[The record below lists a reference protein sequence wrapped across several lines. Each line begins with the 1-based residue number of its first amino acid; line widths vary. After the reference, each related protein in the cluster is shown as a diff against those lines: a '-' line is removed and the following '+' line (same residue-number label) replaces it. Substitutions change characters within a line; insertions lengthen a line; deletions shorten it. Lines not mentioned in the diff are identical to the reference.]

1 MLWVALYLPGIESQ
15 ALARGHAPPEAGRE
29 ALEAVAA
36 WMGRYT
42 PRVSLEP
49 PGGVAAEVAG
59 SLRLAGGAG
68 KLARSIRAGLAQ
80 LGFEGTLAFA
90 PTARAALWRAAGGAL
105 VGQRAAGGGLALEQ
119 LPVEVLGL
127 AADRLKLLQ
136 GLGIRDLGGL
146 MQLPREGVARRFGQ
160 ALVDGLDQ
168 ALGRLPEPR
177 RLYVPPARF
186 EARLELPAPVAEAA
200 AALFAA
206 RRLLAGLE
214 GFLAA
219 RQGGVRGFT
228 LELFHA
234 RGAPT
239 AVEVGLAAPA
249 RHAEHFARLLRERL
263 ERRPLAAPAEA
274 VRLSAADIAPLAGRS
289 GGLFRDQR
297 DEGEDWLRLV
307 ERLQARFGQGAVHGL
322 GLHAEHRPELA
333 WKAIAPGQRLAAG
346 EVPGPGARPLW
357 LVEPPRAL
365 AEGGFELLAGPERIE
380 SGWWDGGEARRD
392 YFVARA
398 RDSFVWVYRDAEGW
412 RLHGIF
418 A

>member
-1 MLWVALYLPGIESQ
+1 
-15 ALARGHAPPEAGRE
+15 
-29 ALEAVAA
+29 
-36 WMGRYT
+36 MGRYT

-68 KLARSIRAGLAQ
+68 KLARSIRSGLAR

-90 PTARAALWRAAGGAL
+90 PTAKAALW
-105 VGQRAAGGGLALEQ
+105 RAAGGGLALEQ

-127 AADRLKLLQ
+127 AADRLKLLR

-146 MQLPREGVARRFGQ
+146 LQLPREGVARRFGQ

-168 ALGRLPEPR
+168 ALGRIPEPR

-186 EARLELPAPVAEAA
+186 EARLELPAAVIDAA
-200 AALFAA
+200 AALFAI

-219 RQGGVRGFT
+219 RHGGVRGFT

-239 AVEVGLAAPA
+239 VIEIGLAAPA
-249 RHAEHFARLLRERL
+249 RDAEHFARLLRERL

-274 VRLSAADIAPLAGRS
+274 VRLSAADLEPLAGRS
-289 GGLFRDQR
+289 GGLFSK
-297 DEGEDWLRLV
+297 DEAGGEDWLRLV

-333 WKAIAPGQRLAAG
+333 WKPIAPGQRLAAV
-346 EVPGPGARPLW
+346 EAPGPGARPLW

-365 AEGGFELLAGPERIE
+365 KGIEESGLELLAGPERIE
-380 SGWWDGGEARRD
+380 SGWWDGGEVRRD

-398 RDSFVWVYRDAEGW
+398 RDSLLWVYRDAGGW

>member
-1 MLWVALYLPGIESQ
+1 MALHLPGIEAQ

-49 PGGVAAEVAG
+49 PEGLAAEVAG

-68 KLARSIRAGLAQ
+68 KLARGIRAGLAH
-80 LGFEGTLAFA
+80 LGFDGRLAFA
-90 PTARAALWRAAGGAL
+90 PTARAALWRAAGGS
-105 VGQRAAGGGLALEQ
+105 LALEQ
-119 LPVEVLGL
+119 LPVEVLSL
-127 AADRLKLLQ
+127 AADRLKLLR

-146 MQLPREGVARRFGQ
+146 LALPREGVARRFGQ

-186 EARLELPAPVAEAA
+186 EARLELHAPVTEAA

-219 RQGGVRGFT
+219 RHGGVRRFT

-234 RGAPT
+234 KGAPT
-239 AVEVGLAAPA
+239 VIEVGLAAPA
-249 RHAEHFARLLRERL
+249 RDAEHFARLLRERL

-274 VRLSAADIAPLAGRS
+274 VRLSAADIEPLAGRS
-289 GGLFRDQR
+289 GGLFRDQG

-333 WKAIAPGQRLAAG
+333 WKAVVPGQRLAAG
-346 EVPGPGARPLW
+346 EMPGPGARPLW

-365 AEGGFELLAGPERIE
+365 PENGFELIAGPERIE
-380 SGWWDGGEARRD
+380 SGWWDGGEVRRD

-398 RDSFVWVYRDAEGW
+398 RGSLVWVYRDAEGW

>member
-1 MLWVALYLPGIESQ
+1 MLWVALHLPGIESQ

-49 PGGVAAEVAG
+49 PEGLAAEVAG
-59 SLRLAGGAG
+59 SLRLVGGAG
-68 KLARSIRAGLAQ
+68 KLAREIRAGLAQ
-80 LGFEGTLAFA
+80 LGFEGALAFA
-90 PTARAALWRAAGGAL
+90 PAARAALWRAAGG
-105 VGQRAAGGGLALEQ
+105 GLPLEQ
-119 LPVEVLGL
+119 LPVTVLGL
-127 AADRLKLLQ
+127 AADRLKLLR

-146 MQLPREGVARRFGQ
+146 LALPREGVARRFGQ
-160 ALVDGLDQ
+160 VLVEGLDQ
-168 ALGRLPEPR
+168 ALGRIPEPR

-186 EARLELPAPVAEAA
+186 EARLELPAPVTEAA
-200 AALFAA
+200 AALFAV

-219 RQGGVRGFT
+219 RHGGVRRFT
-228 LELFHA
+228 LELAHA
-234 RGAPT
+234 KGAAT
-239 AVEVGLAAPA
+239 LIEVGLSAPA
-249 RHAEHFARLLRERL
+249 RDAEHFARLLRERL
-263 ERRPLAAPAEA
+263 DRQPLVAPAEA
-274 VRLSAADIAPLAGRS
+274 VRLSAADIEPLAGRS
-289 GGLFRDQR
+289 GGLFREARGD
-297 DEGEDWLRLV
+297 GEDWLRLV

-333 WKAIAPGQRLAAG
+333 WKAITPGQRLAAG

-365 AEGGFELLAGPERIE
+365 KEVEEGGLELLAGPERIE
-380 SGWWDGGEARRD
+380 SGWWDGGEVRRD
-392 YFVARA
+392 YFVARV
-398 RDSFVWVYRDAEGW
+398 RDSLVWVYRDAGGW

>member
-1 MLWVALYLPGIESQ
+1 MALHLPRIESQ
-15 ALARGHAPPEAGRE
+15 ARTRGHAPPEAGRE
-29 ALEAVAA
+29 ALEAVAV

-49 PGGVAAEVAG
+49 PDGLAAEVAG

-68 KLARSIRAGLAQ
+68 KLARGIRAGLAQ

-90 PTARAALWRAAGGAL
+90 PTARAALWRAAGG
-105 VGQRAAGGGLALEQ
+105 GLPLEQ
-119 LPVEVLGL
+119 LPADVLGL
-127 AADRLKLLQ
+127 AADRLKLLR

-146 MQLPREGVARRFGQ
+146 LALPREGVARRFGQ

-168 ALGRLPEPR
+168 ALGRIPEPR
-177 RLYVPPARF
+177 RLYEPPARF

-219 RQGGVRGFT
+219 RHGGVRGFT

-234 RGAPT
+234 RGAPS
-239 AVEVGLAAPA
+239 VIEVGLAAPA
-249 RHAEHFARLLRERL
+249 RDAEHFARLLRERL

-274 VRLSAADIAPLAGRS
+274 VRLTAADIEPLAGRS
-289 GGLFRDQR
+289 GGLFKDDRDA
-297 DEGEDWLRLV
+297 DGGEDWLRLV

-333 WKAIAPGQRLAAG
+333 WKAVAPGQR
-346 EVPGPGARPLW
+346 PGDGGAPGHGARPLW

-365 AEGGFELLAGPERIE
+365 PAGAIELLAGPERIE
-380 SGWWDGGEARRD
+380 SGWWDGGGVRRD
-392 YFVARA
+392 YFVAKA
-398 RDSFVWVYRDAEGW
+398 RDSLVWVYRDAGGW

>member
-1 MLWVALYLPGIESQ
+1 
-15 ALARGHAPPEAGRE
+15 
-29 ALEAVAA
+29 
-36 WMGRYT
+36 MGRYT

-90 PTARAALWRAAGGAL
+90 PTARAALWRAAGD
-105 VGQRAAGGGLALEQ
+105 GLALEQ
-119 LPVEVLGL
+119 LPLEVLGL
-127 AADRLKLLQ
+127 AADRLKLLR

-146 MQLPREGVARRFGQ
+146 MQLPREGVVRRFGQ

-200 AALFAA
+200 AALFAV
-206 RRLLAGLE
+206 RRLLAELE

-219 RQGGVRGFT
+219 RQGGVRRFT

-234 RGAPT
+234 RGEPT

-346 EVPGPGARPLW
+346 EVPGPGTRPLW

-380 SGWWDGGEARRD
+380 SGWWDGGEVRRD
-392 YFVARA
+392 YFIARA

>member
-1 MLWVALYLPGIESQ
+1 
-15 ALARGHAPPEAGRE
+15 
-29 ALEAVAA
+29 
-36 WMGRYT
+36 MGRYT

-49 PGGVAAEVAG
+49 PGGLAAEVGG

-68 KLARSIRAGLAQ
+68 KLVRGIRAGLAR

-90 PTARAALWRAAGGAL
+90 ATARAALWRAAGG
-105 VGQRAAGGGLALEQ
+105 GLPLEQ

-146 MQLPREGVARRFGQ
+146 LQLPREGVARRFGQ
-160 ALVDGLDQ
+160 PLLDELDR
-168 ALGRLPEPR
+168 ALGRIPEPR

-186 EARLELPAPVAEAA
+186 EARLELPAPVVEAA
-200 AALFAA
+200 AALFAV

-219 RQGGVRGFT
+219 RHGGVRGFT

-234 RGAPT
+234 KAAAT
-239 AVEVGLAAPA
+239 TIEVGLAAPA
-249 RHAEHFARLLRERL
+249 RDAEHFARLARERL

-274 VRLSAADIAPLAGRS
+274 VRLSAADIEPLAGRS
-289 GGLFRDQR
+289 GGLFQDQAG
-297 DEGEDWLRLV
+297 GEDWLRLV
-307 ERLQARFGQGAVHGL
+307 ERMQARFGQGAVHGL
-322 GLHAEHRPELA
+322 ALHGEHRPEFA
-333 WKAIAPGQRLAAG
+333 WKPVEPGARGTG
-346 EVPGPGARPLW
+346 EVPGAGARPLW

-380 SGWWDGGEARRD
+380 SGWWDGGEVRRD

-398 RDSFVWVYRDAEGW
+398 RDSFIWVYRDAEGW

>member
-1 MLWVALYLPGIESQ
+1 MALHLPGIEAQ
-15 ALARGHAPPEAGRE
+15 ARARGHAPPEAGRA

-49 PGGVAAEVAG
+49 PEGVAAEVAG
-59 SLRLAGGAG
+59 SLRLYGGAG
-68 KLARSIRAGLAQ
+68 RLARDIRAGLGQ

-90 PTARAALWRAAGGAL
+90 PTARAALWRAAGG
-105 VGQRAAGGGLALEQ
+105 GLPLEQ
-119 LPVEVLGL
+119 APVEVLGL

-146 MQLPREGVARRFGQ
+146 LQLPREGVARRFGQ
-160 ALVDGLDQ
+160 ALVDALDQ
-168 ALGRLPEPR
+168 AQGRMPEPR
-177 RLYVPPARF
+177 RLYVPPVRF

-200 AALFAA
+200 GALFAA

-219 RQGGVRGFT
+219 RQGGVRAFT

-234 RGAPT
+234 RDAPT
-239 AVEVGLAAPA
+239 TIEVGLAAPA
-249 RHAEHFARLLRERL
+249 RDAEHFARLLRERL

-274 VRLSAADIAPLAGRS
+274 VRLSAVDIEPLAGHS
-289 GGLFRDQR
+289 GGLFRD
-297 DEGEDWLRLV
+297 EAGAEDWLRLV
-307 ERLQARFGQGAVHGL
+307 ERLQARFGRGAVHGL
-322 GLHAEHRPELA
+322 GLHAEHRPERA
-333 WKAIAPGQRLAAG
+333 WQALAPGQRLAAG

-365 AEGGFELLAGPERIE
+365 TEEGLELLAGPERIE
-380 SGWWDGGEARRD
+380 SGWWDGDEVRRD

-398 RDSFVWVYRDAEGW
+398 RDALVWVYRDAGGW

>member
-1 MLWVALYLPGIESQ
+1 MLWAALYLPGIESQ

-36 WMGRYT
+36 WMRRYT

-90 PTARAALWRAAGGAL
+90 PTARAALWRAAGG
-105 VGQRAAGGGLALEQ
+105 GLALEQ

-136 GLGIRDLGGL
+136 GLGIRNLGGVL
-146 MQLPREGVARRFGQ
+146 QLPREGVARRFGQ
-160 ALVDGLDQ
+160 TLVDGLDQ
-168 ALGRLPEPR
+168 ALGRIPEPR

-186 EARLELPAPVAEAA
+186 EARLALPAPVAEAA
-200 AALFAA
+200 AALFAV
-206 RRLLAGLE
+206 RRLLVGLE
-214 GFLAA
+214 GFLTA
-219 RQGGVRGFT
+219 RHGGVRRFT
-228 LELFHA
+228 LELLHA
-234 RGAPT
+234 KGAST
-239 AVEVGLAAPA
+239 VIEVGLVAPA
-249 RHAEHFARLLRERL
+249 RDVEHFARLVRERL
-263 ERRPLAAPAEA
+263 ERRPLVAPAEA
-274 VRLSAADIAPLAGRS
+274 VRLDAADIEPLAGRS
-289 GGLFRDQR
+289 GGLFRDQG

-307 ERLQARFGQGAVHGL
+307 ERLQARFGHDVVHGL

-333 WKAIAPGQRLAAG
+333 WRAIAPGQRLAAG
-346 EVPGPGARPLW
+346 AVPGPGARPLW

-365 AEGGFELLAGPERIE
+365 KGVEEGGLELLAGPERIE
-380 SGWWDGGEARRD
+380 SGWWDGGEVRRD
-392 YFVARA
+392 YFVARV
-398 RDSFVWVYRDAEGW
+398 RDSLVWVYRDAGGW

>member
-1 MLWVALYLPGIESQ
+1 MALHLPGIEAQ

-29 ALEAVAA
+29 ALEAVAT

-49 PGGVAAEVAG
+49 PGGLAAEVAG

-68 KLARSIRAGLAQ
+68 KLARGIHSGLAQ

-90 PTARAALWRAAGGAL
+90 PTARAALWRAAGG
-105 VGQRAAGGGLALEQ
+105 GLALEQ

-127 AADRLKLLQ
+127 AADRLKLLR

-160 ALVDGLDQ
+160 ALVDALDQ
-168 ALGRLPEPR
+168 ARGRLPEPR
-177 RLYVPPARF
+177 RLHVPPARF
-186 EARLELPAPVAEAA
+186 EARLELPSPVIEAT

-219 RQGGVRGFT
+219 RHGGVRKFT
-228 LELFHA
+228 LALFHA

-249 RHAEHFARLLRERL
+249 REAEHFARLLRERL

-274 VRLSAADIAPLAGRS
+274 VGLSAADIEPLAGRS
-289 GGLFRDQR
+289 GGLFQ
-297 DEGEDWLRLV
+297 DEAGGEDWLRLV
-307 ERLQARFGQGAVHGL
+307 ERLQARFGRDAVHGL
-322 GLHAEHRPELA
+322 GLQAEHRPERA
-333 WKAIAPGQRLAAG
+333 WQAIAPGQRIAAG
-346 EVPGPGARPLW
+346 EAPGPGVRPLW

-365 AEGGFELLAGPERIE
+365 PEGGFELLAGPERIE

-392 YFVARA
+392 YFVAKA
-398 RDSFVWVYRDAEGW
+398 RDSFLWVYRDAGGW